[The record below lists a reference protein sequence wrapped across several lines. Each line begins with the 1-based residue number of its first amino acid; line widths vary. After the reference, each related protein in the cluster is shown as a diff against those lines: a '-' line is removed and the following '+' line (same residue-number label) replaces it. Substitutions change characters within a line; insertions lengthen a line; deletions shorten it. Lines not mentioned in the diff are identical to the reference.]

1 MTAYAIV
8 QKNTGTVTAVGAGLT
23 ATVTLPSPTT
33 AGNKIIVVT
42 TIRSGGAP
50 VMSGFAADVRP
61 AWTLGAAFQAAIL
74 TKNTGAGGES
84 SWTMSSFTASA
95 DGVLWFAYEI
105 SGLSSAAVDKVASDP
120 GNGAVVTTQTTGTTA
135 ATTSANELAVA
146 VVVGLI
152 NGGTTP
158 VNGWTNGY
166 VAQDYGTIS
175 VSGTTHSIATA
186 FKELTATGTTNS
198 TATFAG
204 AYGFGGVATYAESVV
219 AAVANKFLAFF
230 S

>member
-1 MTAYAIV
+1 VANYAIV

-33 AGNKIIVVT
+33 AGNKIIVVAT
-42 TIRSGGAP
+42 LRSSGSP
-50 VMSGFAADVRP
+50 VMSGFATDVRP
-61 AWTLGAAFQAAIL
+61 AWTLGAAFQATIHS
-74 TKNTGAGGES
+74 KNTTGGES

-105 SGLSSAAVDKVASDP
+105 SGLTTASVDKVASDP

-152 NGGTTP
+152 NGGTTT

-186 FKELTATGTTNS
+186 FKELTATGTTSS

>member
-1 MTAYAIV
+1 VTSYAIV
-8 QKNTGTVTAVGAGLT
+8 QKATGTVTSVGAGLT

-42 TIRSGGAP
+42 TLRSSGSP
-50 VMSGFAADVRP
+50 VMSGFATDVRP
-61 AWTLGAAFQAAIL
+61 AWTLGAAFQATIHS
-74 TKNTGAGGES
+74 KNTAGGES

-105 SGLSSAAVDKVASDP
+105 SGLSSASVDKVASDP

-135 ATTSANELAVA
+135 TTTSANELAVGLA
-146 VVVGLI
+146 VGLI
-152 NGGTTP
+152 NGGTTTIS
-158 VNGWTNGY
+158 GWTNGY
-166 VAQDYGTIS
+166 VAQDYGTIT

-204 AYGFGGVATYAESVV
+204 AYGFGGLATYAESVV
-219 AAVANKFLAFF
+219 AAVTGRFLAFF

>member
-1 MTAYAIV
+1 VTTYAIV
-8 QKNTGTVTAVGAGLT
+8 QKATGTVTSVGAGLT

-42 TIRSGGAP
+42 TLRSSGSP
-50 VMSGFAADVRP
+50 VMSGFATDVRP
-61 AWTLGAAFQAAIL
+61 AWTLGAAFQATIHS
-74 TKNTGAGGES
+74 KNTAGGES

-105 SGLSSAAVDKVASDP
+105 SGLSSASVDKVASDP
-120 GNGAVVTTQTTGTTA
+120 GNGAVVTTQTTGTTVT
-135 ATTSANELAVA
+135 TTSANELAVGLA
-146 VVVGLI
+146 VGLI
-152 NGGTTP
+152 NGGTTTIT
-158 VNGWTNGY
+158 GWTNGY
-166 VAQDYGTIS
+166 VAQDYGTIT

-198 TATFAG
+198 VATFAG
-204 AYGFGGVATYAESVV
+204 AYGFGGLATYAESVV
-219 AAVANKFLAFF
+219 AAVTGRFLAFF